1 VWFGFRIRRRRRR
14 RRRRSKEDGVTEHKA
29 K

>member
-1 VWFGFRIRRRRRR
+1 VWFGFRIRRRRR